1 MLRRLFVFL
10 LTTAVSTFCVA
21 NENNKLDLSGLS
33 NEKIAAA
40 KGLYEVSNVE
50 GMTTETSDAMFSM
63 MLQSMEQQ
71 TGVAPPT
78 EFVTILKSALDR
90 AMDEAWHKNETLR
103 DIFIIVY
110 AEYFSTEE
118 LAELAAFYKTP
129 LGIKIT
135 EFGGKAASRMTEL
148 MMPIIV
154 EVQGRFPEEII
165 KEAIDFCKTNDESDF
180 CKVIPESA

>member
-1 MLRRLFVFL
+1 MLQRLTVFL
-10 LTTAVSTFCVA
+10 LTTAISTFCVA

-40 KGLYEVSNVE
+40 EEYYEAGNVE
-50 GMTTETSDAMFSM
+50 GVTMDSMDAMFPM
-63 MLQSMEQQ
+63 MLQAVKQQ

-78 EFVTILKSALDR
+78 EFVTILKSTVDR
-90 AMDEAWHKNETLR
+90 AMDEAFLKNGTLR
-103 DIFIIVY
+103 DIFIIVN

-129 LGIKIT
+129 VGVKFT
-135 EFGGKAASRMTEL
+135 KFASKAGSRVTEL
-148 MMPIIV
+148 MMPIMV
-154 EVQGRFPEEII
+154 EVQGQFPEMMI
-165 KEAIDFCKTNDESDF
+165 KEAIDFCKTKNESDF